1 MNLSETQRKFPLMV
15 AELIRRSYAAGYELT
30 FGEAFRTEEQQR
42 LYVRSGR
49 SRTMSSLHMK
59 RLAIDFNLFRD
70 GKYIADGGLYRPLG
84 EMWESVGGR
93 WGGSISAAWFLR
105 EFAGETPWV
114 HLDIAGTAW
123 LDDAKP
129 YMAKGP
135 SGVAVRTFARLA
147 MDW

>member
-15 AELIRRSYAAGYELT
+15 AELIRRSYADGYELT

-93 WGGSISAAWFLR
+93 WGGRFGVEEAEYPRKTGW
-105 EFAGETPWV
+105 
-114 HLDIAGTAW
+114 
-123 LDDAKP
+123 DANRFE
-129 YMAKGP
+129 YAE
-135 SGVAVRTFARLA
+135 
-147 MDW
+147 

>member
-15 AELIRRSYAAGYELT
+15 AELIRRSYADGYELT

-93 WGGSISAAWFLR
+93 WGGRFGVEAADYPRKTGW
-105 EFAGETPWV
+105 
-114 HLDIAGTAW
+114 
-123 LDDAKP
+123 DANHFE
-129 YMAKGP
+129 YAE
-135 SGVAVRTFARLA
+135 
-147 MDW
+147 